1 MTARQRILEQ
11 LFFGRDP
18 LKDFPHHRFA
28 TDLQGWHSQ
37 HPYLARAIDEIRPAL
52 VVEVGVWKGASV
64 VTMAKEIQRLKL
76 DAVVIAI
83 DTWLGS
89 SEHYLWEKFLPD
101 LDFEFGYPRL
111 YHQFAA
117 NICKEGLSDY
127 VVPLP
132 LDSINGFQ
140 LLKARGIRR
149 VGPDAGDLACGEV
162 GSGRMA
168 EPHDILNAIETLIA
182 DGTLKGLKA
191 LVTSGPTFEPI
202 DPVRYIAN
210 RSSGKQGFAIAAA
223 AQAAGNAPGGKGPP
237 EKPGQPGKHRK
248 GRKPPAR
255 TGNRPP
261 DKPDRTPASRGFAN
275 SLRSGTGQPGRA

>member
-1 MTARQRILEQ
+1 MTTRQRILDQ

-18 LKDFPHHRFA
+18 LKDFPADRFP

-37 HPYLARAIDEIRPAL
+37 HPYLTRAIADVRPTI

-64 VTMAKEIQRLKL
+64 VTMAQEIARLKL

-111 YHQFAA
+111 YHKFAA
-117 NICKEGLSDY
+117 NICNAGLVAQ

-140 LLKARGIRR
+140 LLKEKGIRPD
-149 VGPDAGDLACGEV
+149 VLHIDAGHDYMSVMADLKAWW
-162 GSGRMA
+162 
-168 EPHDILNAIETLIA
+168 PQLNAGGVLIGDDYFKSWIGPKLIKGKWPEVRQA
-182 DGTLKGLKA
+182 FDEFFAATPHTAFESGDGKCY
-191 LVTSGPTFEPI
+191 V
-202 DPVRYIAN
+202 
-210 RSSGKQGFAIAAA
+210 GK
-223 AQAAGNAPGGKGPP
+223 P
-237 EKPGQPGKHRK
+237 
-248 GRKPPAR
+248 
-255 TGNRPP
+255 
-261 DKPDRTPASRGFAN
+261 
-275 SLRSGTGQPGRA
+275 

>member
-1 MTARQRILEQ
+1 MSTRQRILDQ

-18 LKDFPHHRFA
+18 LKDFPAGRFP

-37 HPYLARAIDEIRPAL
+37 HPYLMRAIDEVRPRI

-64 VTMAKEIQRLKL
+64 VTMAKEMQRLKL

-111 YHQFAA
+111 YHKFAA
-117 NICKEGLSDY
+117 NICNEGLQDY

-140 LLKARGIRR
+140 LLKARGLRPDVLHI
-149 VGPDAGDLACGEV
+149 DAGHDYQSVMGDLKAWW
-162 GSGRMA
+162 
-168 EPHDILNAIETLIA
+168 PQLNAGGVLIGDDYFKSFLGQGKWPEVRQA
-182 DGTLKGLKA
+182 FDAFFAATPHTRFESGDGKCY
-191 LVTSGPTFEPI
+191 V
-202 DPVRYIAN
+202 
-210 RSSGKQGFAIAAA
+210 GK
-223 AQAAGNAPGGKGPP
+223 
-237 EKPGQPGKHRK
+237 
-248 GRKPPAR
+248 PA
-255 TGNRPP
+255 
-261 DKPDRTPASRGFAN
+261 
-275 SLRSGTGQPGRA
+275 